1 MMFVIRKMYNS
12 FDLNNYKVVL
22 IVDRKDLQTQMF
34 KTTKTVKYAVNTADS
49 IEGRRS

>member
-22 IVDRKDLQTQMF
+22 IVDRKRP
-34 KTTKTVKYAVNTADS
+34 ADADVQDH
-49 IEGRRS
+49 ENREVCGQYG